1 VIVKTLVDDI
11 SNSKLFDKEHGLSL
25 YIETKHH
32 KILFDTGSSGL
43 FADNAKKMGVDLS
56 KVDLVFISHGHYDHC
71 GGLKTFLGLNNNAK
85 IYINKIAL
93 GEFYSHRSNGE
104 IKYIGIDK
112 ELISHNQFILV
123 DDHLIIDD
131 ELELFSNV
139 KGSKFCPSANK
150 HLLVKKDGA
159 YIGDDFAHEQNL
171 IIKENNKI
179 VLIVGCAHKG
189 IINILEHYYANN
201 ENNLDYIIGGFHLFN
216 HSSGVYEDSNVISE
230 IGSYLLGTKAKFY
243 TCHCTGITAYEELK
257 QIMGDNVF
265 YLSTGN
271 EIKI

>member
-1 VIVKTLVDDI
+1 MIIKTLVDDI
-11 SNSKLFDKEHGLSL
+11 SNSESFGGEHGLSL
-25 YIETKHH
+25 YIETERH

-43 FADNAKKMGVDLS
+43 FAENAKKMGVDLS
-56 KVDLVFISHGHYDHC
+56 KVDLVIISHGHYDHC
-71 GGLKTFLGLNNNAK
+71 GGLKTFLGLNSNAK
-85 IYINKIAL
+85 IYISKMAL
-93 GEFYSHRSNGE
+93 DEFYSDRPNGE
-104 IKYIGIDK
+104 KKYIGLDKTLLSCNRFIFVEEKLVID
-112 ELISHNQFILV
+112 E
-123 DDHLIIDD
+123 

-139 KGSKFCPSANK
+139 KGNRMCPSAND
-150 HLLVKKDGA
+150 HLLVK
-159 YIGDDFAHEQNL
+159 IGETYVHDDFAHEQNL

-189 IINILEHYYANN
+189 IINILEHFKISKKSNPSHV
-201 ENNLDYIIGGFHLFN
+201 IGGFHLFN